1 MKLFEE
7 KILGGDSVEQ
17 LPHTRKEAFAF
28 YGKQQFWKL
37 LLCGA
42 FTSLFFAPSVVWL
55 YAMNYAKAQAVAA
68 LDPSAADYATV
79 YGQLLVGWALKTYL
93 VLIPL
98 LVLFFVGLAGLFSIV
113 KRICFYQSS
122 NYGEYFKGIAA
133 NWLHFAAWG
142 VLFGVSLFFLCFNV
156 TYYNVSKL
164 SPVVKGLF
172 VGLAVVQFVLVC
184 VATMYFVTGDV
195 TYRYTLWQS
204 VKNSFLLTFNGLW
217 KNLLF
222 VALGL
227 LPFVVALFVPSPFQT
242 LVLSVAGLVY
252 FGFLSLLWTIYC
264 QGVYDKTINPNLG
277 AEYVGKGL
285 AKVSDNVDNV
295 D

>member
-68 LDPSAADYATV
+68 LDPSAADYAKV

-93 VLIPL
+93 VLIPF

-113 KRICFYQSS
+113 KRICLHQSS
-122 NYGEYFKGIAA
+122 N
-133 NWLHFAAWG
+133 
-142 VLFGVSLFFLCFNV
+142 
-156 TYYNVSKL
+156 
-164 SPVVKGLF
+164 
-172 VGLAVVQFVLVC
+172 
-184 VATMYFVTGDV
+184 
-195 TYRYTLWQS
+195 
-204 VKNSFLLTFNGLW
+204 
-217 KNLLF
+217 
-222 VALGL
+222 
-227 LPFVVALFVPSPFQT
+227 
-242 LVLSVAGLVY
+242 
-252 FGFLSLLWTIYC
+252 
-264 QGVYDKTINPNLG
+264 
-277 AEYVGKGL
+277 
-285 AKVSDNVDNV
+285 
-295 D
+295 